1 MNSTDAITTSTGGA
15 SAGTTVVRSH
25 RRRNAVILI
34 VALAAIVALGAFA
47 ARPRGNAVAARVV
60 TVAHTHY
67 QTKLPETG
75 VVQRPQTNVLS
86 ALVAGN
92 LERIWVKPGDH
103 VHGGQVLATISNP
116 QLVNAEQSAHQAYLA
131 AAGRARTA
139 AETNATLPTQNRSAV
154 IQATAA
160 LQAARSTLN
169 QAITDQRA
177 GAQSGLGYGGTSAA
191 QQRAAADADVASRQT
206 DLREAQ
212 RIADANRDLYAQKAI
227 SRDALDQSV
236 AKLDQARVAYQQSVR
251 NREEIYAQI
260 ARQTPVLSDRVRA
273 DRDAVAQAEA
283 ALAAARANAAQDK
296 SGDVQAAQ
304 ADAAQ
309 RYTDW
314 QYAAAQVGRLRI
326 TAPFAGVVQSVASE
340 TQDPLRTLQPGDT
353 ITLGQAVVTI
363 AAEGGFIV
371 RARVDE
377 QDIASVRVG
386 QRAIVSGEDLG
397 TTTLPGHVAT
407 IGAVAQ
413 KSDDPSNTARQVATT
428 IALDKTVPY
437 LRDGMSVD
445 IDIVT
450 QDRPGVIAL
459 PTDAIRKD
467 PDGKPYVLVVRN
479 GKAVKRAVTTGSA
492 NDAQT
497 IVTSGLQ
504 LGEKVVADR
513 NLGIVDGV
521 SVTPTTL
528 PSAAP
533 AKK

>member
-1 MNSTDAITTSTGGA
+1 VNSTNVITTTA
-15 SAGTTVVRSH
+15 AGETTTVVRSH
-25 RRRNAVILI
+25 RRRNAVVLI
-34 VALAAIVALGAFA
+34 VGLAAIVAIGAFA
-47 ARPRGNAVAARVV
+47 ARPRVKAVAARVV
-60 TVAHTHY
+60 TVARTRY

-75 VVQRPQTNVLS
+75 VVQRPLTNVLT

-103 VHGGQVLATISNP
+103 VHGGQLLATISNP
-116 QLVNAEQSAHQAYLA
+116 QLVNAEQDAHDAYVA
-131 AAGRARTA
+131 AEGRARTA
-139 AETNATLPTQNRSAV
+139 AATNGALPAQNRSAV
-154 IQATAA
+154 VQASAA

-191 QQRAAADADVASRQT
+191 QQRAAADADVAQRQT

-227 SRDALDQSV
+227 SRDTLDQSV
-236 AKLDQARVAYQQSVR
+236 AKLDQARVAYQQSVS
-251 NREEIYAQI
+251 NRTETYAQI

-309 RYTDW
+309 RYADW
-314 QYAAAQVGRLRI
+314 QYAREQVGRLRV
-326 TAPFAGVVQSVASE
+326 TAPFAAVVQSVANE
-340 TQDPLRTLQPGDT
+340 TQDALRTLQPGDT
-353 ITLGQAVVTI
+353 ISQGQAVVTV

-377 QDIASVRVG
+377 QDIAHVRAG
-386 QRAIVSGEDLG
+386 QRAVVSGEDLG
-397 TTTLPGHVAT
+397 TTTLSGHVAT

-428 IALDKTVPY
+428 IALDQTVPY

-445 IDIVT
+445 VDIVT
-450 QDRPGVIAL
+450 EDRPGVIAL
-459 PTDAIRKD
+459 PTDAVRRD
-467 PDGKPYVLVVRN
+467 ADGKPYVLMLRA
-479 GKAVKRAVTTGSA
+479 GKAVKRTVTTGSA
-492 NDAQT
+492 NDTQT
-497 IVTSGLQ
+497 VVASGLR
-504 LGEKVVADR
+504 LGERVVADR
-513 NLGIVDGV
+513 NEAVVDGV
-521 SVTPTTL
+521 TVTPTTL